1 MTDKFPC
8 LLISFFVCATGCLHR
23 PKSAPS
29 GKSAGV
35 SSPNESD
42 TKIVHSDWLY
52 WRGPNGM
59 GVSDQTGLPD
69 DLNQSLLW
77 THEIQGGGVPVIAGG
92 RAYQFGY
99 YGVEDDL
106 QEALV
111 CFDAATGKVLW
122 ERRHSDFVSDIVYNR
137 YGVGAACIDPASGNV
152 YFQTSPGLLVAM
164 IRRAISFGKDL

>member
-1 MTDKFPC
+1 
-8 LLISFFVCATGCLHR
+8 
-23 PKSAPS
+23 
-29 GKSAGV
+29 
-35 SSPNESD
+35 
-42 TKIVHSDWLY
+42 
-52 WRGPNGM
+52 M

-137 YGVGAACIDPASGNV
+137 YGVGAACIDPASGNAISKRV
-152 YFQTSPGLLVAM
+152 PVSLLAM

>member
-1 MTDKFPC
+1 MTDKLPC
-8 LLISFFVCATGCLHR
+8 LLISFFLCATGCLHQ
-23 PKSAPS
+23 PKPAPS
-29 GKSAGV
+29 GKSTGV

-122 ERRHSDFVSDIVYNR
+122 ERRHSDFVSDMKIQKQR
-137 YGVGAACIDPASGNV
+137 ARSAIPPCLQKRRHGLQIDLHRINNI
-152 YFQTSPGLLVAM
+152 L
-164 IRRAISFGKDL
+164 